1 MLSELERTGELT
13 CVNVS
18 YHFPGVTEEDHKT
31 LSGWL
36 ISCLRFKLDNC

>member
-13 CVNVS
+13 CVRVS
-18 YHFPGVTEEDHKT
+18 YYFLGMTEEDHKT

-36 ISCLRFKLDNC
+36 ISCLRFILGDC